1 MTSRIRTYSELVR
14 LQTFEERF
22 RYLSLRGSVGRST
35 FGYERWVNQAFYR
48 SVEWK
53 QIRHHVISRDLGC
66 DLAFPDHEVH
76 DRLIVH
82 HMNPM
87 TVDEIVDAEEVILD
101 PEFLITT
108 QHSTHNAIHYGDESL
123 LPKPLVERRPGD
135 TKLW

>member
-1 MTSRIRTYSELVR
+1 MATRIKTYSEMVR
-14 LQTFEERF
+14 LNSFEERF
-22 RYLSLRGSVGRST
+22 EYLSLRGSVGRAT
-35 FGYERWVNQAFYR
+35 FGYERWVNQTFYR
-48 SVEWK
+48 SSEWRRLRL
-53 QIRHHVISRDLGC
+53 QVIARDLGC
-66 DLAFPDHEVH
+66 DLAFPDHEIH

-87 TVDEIVDAEEVILD
+87 GVTEIVEADDVILD

-108 QHSTHNAIHYGDESL
+108 QHATHNAIHYGDASL

>member
-1 MTSRIRTYSELVR
+1 MTTRIRTYRELAR
-14 LQTFEERF
+14 LRTFEERF
-22 RYLSLRGSVGRST
+22 DYLSLRGSVGHAT

-48 SVEWK
+48 SAEW
-53 QIRHHVISRDLGC
+53 RHLRQQVIARDLGC
-66 DLAFPDHEVH
+66 DLGFPDHEIY

-87 TVDEIVDAEEVILD
+87 GVDEIVGADDVILD

-108 QHSTHNAIHYGDESL
+108 QHATHNAIHYGDASL
-123 LPKPLVERRPGD
+123 LPKPMVERRPGD

>member
-1 MTSRIRTYSELVR
+1 MTSRIRTYRELVR
-14 LQTFEERF
+14 LHTFKERF
-22 RYLSLRGSVGRST
+22 EYLSLRGSVGYAT

-48 SVEWK
+48 SAQWRH
-53 QIRHHVISRDLGC
+53 IRQQVIARDLAC
-66 DLAFPDHEVH
+66 DLAFPDHEIH

-87 TVDEIVDAEEVILD
+87 SADEIVDAEDVILD

-108 QHSTHNAIHYGDESL
+108 QHATHNAIHYGDASL
-123 LPKPLVERRPGD
+123 LPAPLVERRPGD